1 MQSKFLERPYS
12 FVYKTIDFVGSSNI
26 FIALCAASLTI
37 WSQQL
42 FLHSIK
48 WTFVVLTFSA
58 TFLLY
63 NAQRMYLSL
72 IKAKTIKNWKYKN
85 RELLIILML
94 FSMTG
99 LYPLLETS
107 YNNCMIYLLSCLLGI
122 FYFLPFSNL
131 RAFPVVK
138 SFTVGLVWVLVCV
151 VAPLEECKW
160 ETSKVFFCILQLLF
174 ISALCVL
181 FNIRDVEEDRRT
193 KTYSLPV
200 LFGIGKTKIFN
211 YAILLLY
218 LSLCPYVQLTPKFF
232 VICLI
237 TFTITC
243 LFTQRASTKNHPFY
257 YTFGVDGLILVQSLL
272 GLLLM

>member
-1 MQSKFLERPYS
+1 MQSKFLERPHS
-12 FVYKTIDFVGSSNI
+12 FAYKTIEFIGSSNI
-26 FIALCAASLTI
+26 FIALCAASLTM
-37 WSQQL
+37 WSQQF

-48 WTFVVLTFSA
+48 WTFVGLTFSA

-72 IKAKTIKNWKYKN
+72 IKAKSIKDWKYKN
-85 RELLIILML
+85 KGLLIILML
-94 FSMTG
+94 FSIVG

-107 YNNCMIYLLSCLLGI
+107 YSNWMVYLLSFFLGI

-131 RAFPVVK
+131 RALPVVK
-138 SFTVGLVWVLVCV
+138 SFTVGLVWVLVCI
-151 VAPLEECKW
+151 VAPIEEHKW
-160 ETSKVFFCILQLLF
+160 DTSKLFFCVLQLLF

-193 KTYSLPV
+193 KTNSLPV
-200 LFGIGKTKIFN
+200 LFGIRKTKIFN
-211 YAILLLY
+211 YGILLLY
-218 LSLCPYVQLTPKFF
+218 LSLCPYVQLTTRFF

-237 TFTITC
+237 TFTISC

-272 GLLLM
+272 GLLLI